1 MIPYPEKS
9 EALKRACFVVLLCG
23 IIRTDKGTEYRQ

>member
-9 EALKRACFVVLLCG
+9 EALKRACFVVLLFG
-23 IIRTDKGTEYRQ
+23 IIKVTKGTEYRQ